1 MGAMTLYTHTRYLF
15 LVLIVFFVLGSTVFS
30 ETPEQ
35 LFYRGKFES
44 VLQVNEALDPQM
56 KVLTLA
62 NLGRF
67 SDAVSVLNTQGVDA
81 NHPLNALILT
91 VDRGD
96 VDGVYLR
103 LGALPEKLRST
114 YINLILASW
123 ISQSSLKLADRLLKL
138 LDPDKKA
145 YFSQR
150 FQICEKQGDV
160 DGQLSVL
167 RAWALRFPGD
177 SDLRVAFGRFSLVSQ
192 DTRPMWDVLFPQE
205 MARQQAA
212 TRALD
217 TNRYAEGLSLLSG
230 LTQPPSAKLQLAKGM
245 ALYNTRKR
253 EAALLVFQAIPVSE
267 LSKDD
272 AELLSYQTAKTL
284 QILRRYDEAATV
296 YKAILSSDSSYRS
309 RAYYDLYW
317 MFSAMGEPASFAVFE
332 SGFLSTSGSSSYYEK
347 WVWDSAW
354 MSYLNGSVAEAYA
367 KVQNYP
373 WKLQDEFKAKVL
385 FWTAEMAE
393 KVDQK
398 SAQFYRE
405 KCVKLYPFTYYG
417 ARLIVRYFPS
427 EMGRLS
433 GLFVGSSSVRT
444 GVSSGKSYRS
454 GLGDYDALVL
464 SDKVSSRGG
473 KLLDQLVLKLLRLY
487 EGVFQPNQAITLL
500 GKMGFGISSGQ
511 ATLSREVAE
520 FMYPRPQWPL
530 IQELGATYGLDPY
543 LILALM
549 REESLFNA
557 QALSRTGA
565 RGLMQI
571 MPDTARGIAKNLK
584 VNWTGEDM
592 LFDPEVNVRFGV
604 FYLNYLKQ
612 RFDGNVVY
620 MLSGYN
626 AGPNA
631 THNWVSRDGA
641 DPLDVFVSKIPY
653 AETHHYVTRVLKS
666 YWIYTLLYNP
676 GYIPDIFRKG

>member
-1 MGAMTLYTHTRYLF
+1 MTGMKLYTHMTYSF
-15 LVLIVFFVLGSTVFS
+15 LVLMLVFILGGAVFS

-35 LFYRGKFES
+35 LFYRGKFDA
-44 VLQVNEALDPQM
+44 VLQSGLVIDPQM
-56 KVLTLA
+56 RVLALA

-67 SDAVSVLNTQGVDA
+67 SDAVSVVNADGVGVT
-81 NHPLNALILT
+81 HPLNALIMT
-91 VDRGD
+91 VANGD
-96 VDGVYLR
+96 VDGVYTR
-103 LGALPEKLRST
+103 LNALPEKIKST
-114 YINLILASW
+114 YTNLILSSW
-123 ISQSSLKLADRLLKL
+123 ISQGSVSLADRLLSL
-138 LDPDKKA
+138 LDPDKRA

-150 FQICEKQGDV
+150 FEICEKRGDV
-160 DGQLSVL
+160 SGQLETL
-167 RAWALRFPGD
+167 RAWAMRFPGD
-177 SDLRVAFGRFSLVSQ
+177 SDLRAAFGRFSLVSQ
-192 DTRPMWDVLFPQE
+192 EKGPMWDVLFPQE
-205 MARQQAA
+205 VARQQAA
-212 TRALD
+212 VRAFD
-217 TNRYAEGLSLLSG
+217 TNRYSEGLSLLAG
-230 LTQPPSAKLQLAKGM
+230 LKQPLSVELQLSKGM

-253 EAALLVFQAIPVSE
+253 EDALTVFQGIPVAA

-272 AELLSYQTAKTL
+272 AETLVYQTAKTL
-284 QILRRYDEAATV
+284 QVLRRYDEAATG
-296 YKAILSSDSSYRS
+296 YKSILASGGTYRARS
-309 RAYYDLYW
+309 YYDLYW
-317 MFSAMGEPASFAVFE
+317 MFSAMGESGSFAAFE
-332 SGFLSTSGSSSYYEK
+332 AGFLSTSGRSSYYEK

-354 MSYLNGSVAEAYA
+354 MSYLNGAVDEAYA
-367 KVQNYP
+367 KVKNYP

-385 FWTAEMAE
+385 FWTAEMAS

-433 GLFVGSSSVRT
+433 GLFVGSGAVRSEMSSD
-444 GVSSGKSYRS
+444 KSYRS
-454 GLGDYDALVL
+454 GLGDYDAVVL

-473 KLLDQLVLKLLRLY
+473 RVLDQLVMKLVRLY
-487 EGVFQPNQAITLL
+487 DGIFQPNQAISLL
-500 GKMGFGISSGQ
+500 GKMGFGVSSGQ
-511 ATLSREVAE
+511 ATLSREMAE
-520 FMYPRPQWPL
+520 FMYPRPQWAL
-530 IQELGATYGLDPY
+530 IQELSATYGLDPY
-543 LILALM
+543 LVLALM
-549 REESLFNA
+549 REESLFNVR
-557 QALSRTGA
+557 ALSRSGA

-571 MPDTARGIAKNLK
+571 MPDTGRGIAKNLK
-584 VNWTGEDM
+584 VDWAGEDM
-592 LFDPEVNVRFGV
+592 LFDPETNVRFGV

-631 THNWVSRDGA
+631 THKWIVRDGE

-676 GYIPDIFRKG
+676 GYTPDIFRKG